1 MDNLV
6 KKIVKVI
13 IDILT
18 GIIFIILILV
28 IISKLQM
35 VISGND
41 YLTIFGKGIF
51 QVATGSM
58 EPTIKENDII
68 VVEKED
74 EYNVNDIITY
84 RKENDYITHRI
95 MQINNGNFIT
105 KGDAN
110 NANDEAINENMIIGK
125 VVNIYHNLAIWK
137 KIFTTPEIVISI
149 FITLM
154 LFDFAF
160 SYNGNIKDVKIALS
174 KKKKTVKETNKNLDN
189 KDVETVKIN
198 ELQCHDYT
206 DDEKQQIL
214 ELTQKLDLSSLKA
227 IQEKYHDDLDMPKL
241 KNEEIKSLSN
251 KIKKMQQDDV
261 EMPKLKG
268 KEKDF
273 LEYTMRLDLTELQK
287 HISSKMKK

>member
-251 KIKKMQQDDV
+251 KIKKMQHDDV